1 MKRIWI
7 FGGITLA
14 LILAVCGIGGFFL
27 YRGLVDSAGTLEPEF
42 RRSKENQI
50 PLVWADLEPPRA
62 LEPNRNAALDYK
74 SMFDLWQAERPKF
87 TDERWDSFIRGQG
100 VPDDRKQIQSA
111 LNGLIPLFES
121 ASTKSEVQW
130 QIDYSQRAFTSY
142 PVFASVV
149 DANEINLQKNQKR
162 FDARSVELDQI
173 KDAFRVSDHI
183 LASNDPGSLRA
194 AARIRMSALEAA
206 GRSLTETLRGEQDT
220 NSYYKALLAILDQI
234 KPIDPLPVWRKT
246 AFLQFIT
253 WDEYEKLTADQR
265 ELFAASRRDHD
276 LIIDS
281 ATSEILK
288 FWNDALVQAKG
299 ETQLGQQLL
308 LGERV
313 LRLRDRADVAALPLK
328 KLWTLDSAT
337 KGAASIDWLIAE
349 EQLQLL
355 RQVLDILIT
364 TSTDSPSK
372 FTCQRKSVIGEK
384 LYAYEKTASGF
395 RITATPS
402 DRLVPES
409 ALAQRKLT
417 YEFAR

>member
-42 RRSKENQI
+42 RRAKDNQI

-62 LEPNRNAALDYK
+62 LEPNQNAALDCK
-74 SMFDLWQAERPKF
+74 KIFDLWQAERPKF
-87 TDERWDSFIRGQG
+87 SDERWDSFIRGQG
-100 VPDDRKQIQSA
+100 VPDDRKQIQNA
-111 LNGLIPLFES
+111 LNELIPDFES
-121 ASTKSEVQW
+121 ASEKSDVQW

-142 PVFASVV
+142 PVFAAIV
-149 DANEINLQKNQKR
+149 DANEVNLQKNR
-162 FDARSVELDQI
+162 NRTDVRSVELDQI
-173 KDAFRVSDHI
+173 NSALRVSNHV
-183 LASNDPGSLRA
+183 LASHDPGSLRT

-206 GRSLTETLRGEQDT
+206 GRSLTETARGELDPI
-220 NSYYKALLAILDQI
+220 SYQQALLTILDQV

-281 ATSEILK
+281 ASSEILK
-288 FWNDALVQAKG
+288 FWNDVLVQAKG

-313 LRLRDRADVAALPLK
+313 LRLRDRTDIAALPLQ
-328 KLWTLDSAT
+328 KLWSLDSAT
-337 KGAASIDWLIAE
+337 KGAASVDWLIAE

-355 RQVLDILIT
+355 RQVLDILVT
-364 TSTDSPSK
+364 NSTDFPNK
-372 FTCQRKSVIGEK
+372 FSCQRKSIIGEK
-384 LYAYEKTASGF
+384 LYVYEKTPTGF

-402 DRLVPES
+402 DRLVSES

-417 YEFAR
+417 YEFSR

>member
-7 FGGITLA
+7 FGGIALA
-14 LILAVCGIGGFFL
+14 LILAFCGIGGFFL

-42 RRSKENQI
+42 RRAKENQI

-62 LEPNRNAALDYK
+62 LEPNQNAALDYK
-74 SMFDLWQAERPKF
+74 KIFDLWQTERPKF

-100 VPDDRKQIQSA
+100 VPDDRKQIQNA
-111 LNGLIPLFES
+111 LNGLNPLFKS
-121 ASTKSEVQW
+121 ASAKTEVQW

-142 PVFASVV
+142 PGFAAIV
-149 DANEINLQKNQKR
+149 DANEINLQKNQYR
-162 FDARSVELDQI
+162 TAVRSVDLDQI

-194 AARIRMSALEAA
+194 SARIRMSALEAA
-206 GRSLTETLRGEQDT
+206 GRSLTETPRVAQDST
-220 NSYYKALLAILDQI
+220 KYYQALLSILEQV
-234 KPIDPLPVWRKT
+234 KPIDPLPFWRRT

-288 FWNDALVQAKG
+288 FWNDALAQAKG

-313 LRLRDRADVAALPLK
+313 LRIRDRTDIAALPLQ

-355 RQVLDILIT
+355 RQVLDILIAN
-364 TSTDSPSK
+364 STEFPDEFK
-372 FTCQRKSVIGEK
+372 CKRKSVIGEK
-384 LYAYEKTASGF
+384 FYDYEKTDAGF

-402 DRLVPES
+402 NRLVPAS

-417 YEFAR
+417 YEFSR

>member
-27 YRGLVDSAGTLEPEF
+27 YRGLVDSAGTLAPEF
-42 RRSKENQI
+42 RRAKENQI
-50 PLVWADLEPPRA
+50 PLVWADLDPPRA

-74 SMFDLWQAERPKF
+74 RMFDLWQAERPKF
-87 TDERWDSFIRGQG
+87 ADERWDSFIRGQG
-100 VPDDRKQIQSA
+100 VPDDRKQIQST

-130 QIDYSQRAFTSY
+130 QIDYGQRAFTSY

-162 FDARSVELDQI
+162 SDARSVELDQI
-173 KDAFRVSDHI
+173 KDAFRVSDHV
-183 LASNDPGSLRA
+183 LASHDPGSLRA

-206 GRSLTETLRGEQDT
+206 GRSLTETARGELDPISDYQ
-220 NSYYKALLAILDQI
+220 ALLTILDQV

-253 WDEYEKLTADQR
+253 WDEYEKLTPDQR

-281 ATSEILK
+281 ASSEILK
-288 FWNDALVQAKG
+288 FWNDVLVQAKG

-313 LRLRDRADVAALPLK
+313 LRLRDRTDIAALPLK

-364 TSTDSPSK
+364 ISTEFPNK
-372 FTCQRKSVIGEK
+372 FSCQRNSIIGEK
-384 LYAYEKTASGF
+384 LYTYEKTSTGF

-417 YEFAR
+417 YEFSK

>member
-14 LILAVCGIGGFFL
+14 LILTVCGIGGFFL

-42 RRSKENQI
+42 RRAKENQI
-50 PLVWADLEPPRA
+50 PLVWANLEPPRA

-74 SMFDLWQAERPKF
+74 RMFDLWQAERPKF

-100 VPDDRKQIQSA
+100 VPDDRKQIQNA
-111 LNGLIPLFES
+111 LSGLIPFFES
-121 ASTKSEVQW
+121 ASMKSEVQW

-142 PVFASVV
+142 PVFASIV
-149 DANEINLQKNQKR
+149 DANELNLQNDQKR

-173 KDAFRVSDHI
+173 KSAFRVSDHI

-288 FWNDALVQAKG
+288 FWNDALVQANG

-313 LRLRDRADVAALPLK
+313 LRLRDRTDVAAIPLK

-355 RQVLDILIT
+355 RQVLDILVT
-364 TSTDSPSK
+364 NSSDFPNK
-372 FTCQRKSVIGEK
+372 FSCQRKSVIGEE
-384 LYAYEKTASGF
+384 LYTYEKTDSGF

-402 DRLVPES
+402 GRLVPES

-417 YEFAR
+417 YEFSR